1 MAGWVLPTAIAGLE
15 ETPIFTALTL
25 LDSASNGLPLATTLT
40 PRCGLGVDRL
50 SCLPCVLSE
59 EDTRVVVEEA
69 PRARDEGVVNGLTVV
84 DPCELVE
91 LCELLAMAKLLEL
104 MVDDP
109 RLGLEVGEPRCL
121 TVIDPKGD
129 LGDPGLT
136 VCWFRDGICLS
147 FPFFWSSSL
156 VGEPRAFAESLPEEE
171 ASFL

>member
-59 EDTRVVVEEA
+59 EDTRVVVED
-69 PRARDEGVVNGLTVV
+69 ARDEGVGNGLAVV
-84 DPCELVE
+84 DPCKPAD
-91 LCELLAMAKLLEL
+91 LCELLAMGKLLEL

-109 RLGLEVGEPRCL
+109 R
-121 TVIDPKGD
+121 
-129 LGDPGLT
+129 
-136 VCWFRDGICLS
+136 
-147 FPFFWSSSL
+147 
-156 VGEPRAFAESLPEEE
+156 
-171 ASFL
+171 